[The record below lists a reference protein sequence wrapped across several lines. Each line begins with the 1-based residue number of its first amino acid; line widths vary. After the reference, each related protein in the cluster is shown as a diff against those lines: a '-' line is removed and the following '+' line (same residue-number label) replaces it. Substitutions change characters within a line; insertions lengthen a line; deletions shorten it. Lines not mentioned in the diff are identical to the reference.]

1 MTFPM
6 NKPLEIDNIQ
16 EYEQAMR
23 VSGIFYN
30 RYKSLCH
37 GSSRRH
43 ELKRLYEDTQPVILK
58 LSGDTKNLRFSQILY
73 ALSYGHN
80 VLKVL
85 GGNEIQ
91 WNVFNKS
98 FNKYKLHPDKTETQS
113 YSNSQRSD
121 IIEEFDELPLWD
133 NQDSYSN
140 DESLETYARQTQIN
154 TDKLMRIHS
163 NQCLAHFN
171 WSNANYNNSE
181 QLLPLGQFY
190 TITGE

>member
-1 MTFPM
+1 MHSQ
-6 NKPLEIDNIQ
+6 LEIDNID

-23 VSGIFYN
+23 VSAIFYN

-98 FNKYKLHPDKTETQS
+98 FNKRL
-113 YSNSQRSD
+113 
-121 IIEEFDELPLWD
+121 
-133 NQDSYSN
+133 
-140 DESLETYARQTQIN
+140 
-154 TDKLMRIHS
+154 
-163 NQCLAHFN
+163 
-171 WSNANYNNSE
+171 
-181 QLLPLGQFY
+181 
-190 TITGE
+190 

>member
-1 MTFPM
+1 MTHSV
-6 NKPLEIDNIQ
+6 EIDSSE
-16 EYEQAMR
+16 EYERAMR
-23 VSGIFYN
+23 VSAIFYN

-43 ELKRLYEDTQPVILK
+43 EIKRLYEDTQHVILK
-58 LSGDTKNLRFSQILY
+58 LSGDTKSLRFSQILY

-98 FNKYKLHPDKTETQS
+98 FNKYKQHPDK
-113 YSNSQRSD
+113 
-121 IIEEFDELPLWD
+121 
-133 NQDSYSN
+133 
-140 DESLETYARQTQIN
+140 LETYTYHRESKSNDFEEEPLWYDSDLSTIENDSLENYVNQTLLKQLN
-154 TDKLMRIHS
+154 S
-163 NQCLAHFN
+163 QCE
-171 WSNANYNNSE
+171 NNE
-181 QLLPLGQFY
+181 EIFLPLGEFY